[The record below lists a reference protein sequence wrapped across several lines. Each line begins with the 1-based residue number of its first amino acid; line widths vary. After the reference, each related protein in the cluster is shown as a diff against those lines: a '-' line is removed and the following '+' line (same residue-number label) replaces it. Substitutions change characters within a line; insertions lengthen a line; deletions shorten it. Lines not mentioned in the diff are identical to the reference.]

1 MKSIFRHFQRTFIEA
16 RKTIFFFFFFFFLS
30 FFFFLKGGCLTLIA
44 TNLRE
49 AGHLQL

>member
-16 RKTIFFFFFFFFLS
+16 SKT
-30 FFFFLKGGCLTLIA
+30 FFFLKGGRLTLIA

-49 AGHLQL
+49 AAHLQL

>member
-16 RKTIFFFFFFFFLS
+16 RKTI